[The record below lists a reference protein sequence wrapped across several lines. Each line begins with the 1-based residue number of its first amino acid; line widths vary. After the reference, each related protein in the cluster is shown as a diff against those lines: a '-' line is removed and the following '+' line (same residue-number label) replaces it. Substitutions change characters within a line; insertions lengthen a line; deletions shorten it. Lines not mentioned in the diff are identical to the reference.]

1 MYVSVLKMG
10 VLAFESPSRNCSDT
24 WMAFPALIR
33 IDGNEKILID
43 RPSILI
49 GRSRRRADFQFDD
62 PTVSSVH
69 CEFQSDA
76 SGLTVRDLSRHGTL
90 VNGRKV
96 DSARLHEGDIVEI
109 GGYRFHVTFA
119 GGTAPIHKA
128 EVSDDWF
135 VRLAGMELGP
145 MPWDELAGMAQRG
158 ELQPDDQ
165 VRAVT
170 GTQWKPAGKFDQL
183 FETAAVGSG
192 EKSKPPESQGDTI
205 LPTQA
210 GTVTAPSVFRDAV
223 AAVDE
228 MAVESS
234 EDRPDTTVDVE
245 KLPQAGWYYRHS
257 GSEFGP
263 VDLDGLAELAQAE
276 LLLPEDSIRLPG
288 SDVWVRAREIS
299 GIFSTGSDGDS
310 FQDDSIFE
318 DTRFADPHPESAS
331 PPAINAETLSPPRSR
346 QTTPATPPPL
356 PPLPPLQ
363 PAPQLVERARW
374 REKIATPVVSVQA
387 YLMARPRVSAGVLVA
402 AIAVWLMLSGGDQ
415 HEAYVGGEIQLD
427 GRPLKEATITFVEPN
442 SGWGASANLDENGRF
457 EIATLRGGLKPGNY
471 NVSLMPSGI
480 EAEFVTKE
488 LQRQYRNQRD
498 FEGTEPSTI
507 ETGMPG
513 EVTPEKT
520 AEEEVVDL
528 PPGTIPIRFR
538 SSETSGLHAKIK
550 AGPNTVS
557 FRLASE

>member
-1 MYVSVLKMG
+1 MA
-10 VLAFESPSRNCSDT
+10 VLAFESPSLNCSDN

-49 GRSRRRADFQFDD
+49 GRSRRRADFQIDD

-69 CEFQSDA
+69 CELKSSP
-76 SGLTVRDLSRHGTL
+76 SGLTVRDLSQHGTL

-109 GGYRFHVTFA
+109 VGYRFHVTYT
-119 GGTAPIHKA
+119 GGTAPIHKV
-128 EVSDDWF
+128 EVSDEWF
-135 VRLAGMELGP
+135 VRLAGIELGP

-170 GTQWKPAGKFDQL
+170 GTQWKPAGNFDQL
-183 FETAAVGSG
+183 FATAAVGSG
-192 EKSKPPESQGDTI
+192 EKSKPPDPKGDPT

-210 GTVTAPSVFRDAV
+210 GTVTDPSVFRDTV
-223 AAVDE
+223 PAVDE
-228 MAVESS
+228 MAEVSS
-234 EDRPDTTVDVE
+234 EDRPDATVDVE

-276 LLLPEDSIRLPG
+276 LLLPEDSVRLPG

-299 GIFSTGSDGDS
+299 SVFSTGSDGDS
-310 FQDDSIFE
+310 FEGDSTYDDSSL
-318 DTRFADPHPESAS
+318 ADPDLESAS
-331 PPAINAETLSPPRSR
+331 PPGFKTETLPPHRSR
-346 QTTPATPPPL
+346 NTTPATPPPV
-356 PPLPPLQ
+356 PPLQ
-363 PAPQLVERARW
+363 PAPKPVERVRW
-374 REKIATPVVSVQA
+374 LEKIATPVVSVQA
-387 YLMARPRVSAGVLVA
+387 YLMARPRVSGGVLVA

-415 HEAYVGGEIQLD
+415 HEAYVSGEIQLD

-480 EAEFVTKE
+480 EAEFVTQE
-488 LQRQYRNQRD
+488 LQRQYRKQHE

-507 ETGMPG
+507 EAGNPS
-513 EVTPEKT
+513 EITPEKT
-520 AEEEVVDL
+520 AETEVVDL
-528 PPGTIPIRFR
+528 PPGTIPIQFR
-538 SSETSGLHAKIK
+538 SSETSGLQAKID
-550 AGPNTVS
+550 AGPNEIR
-557 FRLASE
+557 FRLVSK